1 MCLVLLLYIFGS
13 YIYIFIGIFVGDQQR
28 SDSKQKDVRLSNIIA
43 AKGKF
48 PF

>member
-1 MCLVLLLYIFGS
+1 MTNIFCLN
-13 YIYIFIGIFVGDQQR
+13 VGDQQR

-48 PF
+48 LLLPVFIGVCFF